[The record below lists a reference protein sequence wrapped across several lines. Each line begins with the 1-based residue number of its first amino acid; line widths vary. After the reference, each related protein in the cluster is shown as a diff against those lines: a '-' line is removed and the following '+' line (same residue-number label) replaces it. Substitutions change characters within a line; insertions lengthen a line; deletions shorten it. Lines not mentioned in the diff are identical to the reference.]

1 MTTELEMLAWVAG
14 LTVCMWL
21 PYMLAHVGNV
31 GLVRALTYQSDKTPL
46 PAWAARA
53 KAAHYNA
60 IENLAPFAAL
70 IVVAHLA
77 GISND
82 ATVSAAIAYFWLR
95 VAHYVIY
102 MFGVPVARTLTFAGG
117 WLAQL
122 CILYQIVAL

>member
-1 MTTELEMLAWVAG
+1 MTTELEMLVWVAG
-14 LTVCMWL
+14 LTICMWL
-21 PYMLAHVGNV
+21 PYVLAHAANV
-31 GLVRALTYQSDKTPL
+31 GLVKALTYQSDKKPL

-70 IVVAHLA
+70 IIVAHLA

-95 VAHYVIY
+95 AGHYVIHTL
-102 MFGVPVARTLTFAGG
+102 GIPVARTLTFVGG
-117 WLAQL
+117 WLAQF
-122 CILYQIVAL
+122 CILYQIVTL